1 MKVSTGPL
9 DRFRLRAI
17 EVTLRVAE
25 GEARIDQRTLLARIA
40 HTGEWPCGRYSD
52 IEPNNASTVRTPVV

>member
-1 MKVSTGPL
+1 VKVSTGPL

-40 HTGEWPCGRYSD
+40 HTGEWPCAGD
-52 IEPNNASTVRTPVV
+52 IPT